1 MENKVCKHCVMD
13 TTNPDL
19 ILDEEGV
26 CSRCREIEN
35 QILPVWN
42 YGKGHESEL
51 RQILNK
57 IKEAG
62 KGKKYDC
69 LNGLSGGF
77 DSSYMLHIAVTEWG
91 LRPLVLHVNS
101 GWDLPVATSN
111 IKKIVDK
118 LCVDFYEEFINWEQ
132 ERDFQLA
139 LFKSGISSLDMPQD
153 VAFIRLV
160 EQYTKKYNIS
170 CILNGGNK
178 STEIMTN
185 PKAWAYGI
193 QDRVFIKDILGKY
206 GTVSMKGYPFLK
218 SYPQKVLDKLFG
230 RSVTSYHLLDLIP
243 YTKAGSTEV
252 LMKEYGWE
260 PYKQKHF
267 ESMITKFIEGYW
279 APKRFN
285 QDIRKCQLSSLV
297 VTGQMTREEA
307 LRQLAEPSLTEEEG
321 RELFRQVADKLGI
334 TEKELQGYFDMPI
347 KGYDDYKNSKKTL
360 NLFIKIKN
368 KIIKPAVVND

>member
-69 LNGLSGGF
+69 LIRLSGGF